1 MNQPKSAS
9 TNHHSSVID
18 SYVQSGFITIEEGL
32 TVGEVFDRLRTLKI
46 EPQIFYL
53 YVVNGEG
60 ILKGVLPVRRL
71 LASLPQTPL
80 QEITVRQV
88 CALKLGMTVADALDF
103 FVTYRFLAL
112 PVVNEQGK
120 LVGVVNVDQFADPL
134 TEISE
139 GRVSS
144 DVFSILGLKMDEA
157 RISGLAH
164 NLRMRLPWLMVNVV
178 GGFGCAWIAGVFS
191 WTLQQSVTA
200 AFFIPIVLVLGES
213 IGVQTTAIAVRR
225 FHLQMVSA
233 GSIVSLLIKEVVH
246 SLIFGILIGCMVGV
260 IAFFWQGDP
269 RLAAALAL
277 SITLSMGAAGF
288 LGTVLPALFKA
299 TRIDPAIASGP
310 LVLAISDN
318 LTMLLYFLSIRLWM
332 GI

>member
-1 MNQPKSAS
+1 MNQPKSRS
-9 TNHHSSVID
+9 TNSSTSVID
-18 SYVQSGFITIEEGL
+18 SYVQSGFITIKESL

-53 YVVNGEG
+53 YIVNGEG

-80 QEITVRQV
+80 QEIMVRQV
-88 CALKLGMTVADALDF
+88 CALKLGMTVTDALDF

-112 PVVNEQGK
+112 PVVNERGK

-139 GRVSS
+139 GRISS

-157 RISGLAH
+157 RISGLVH
-164 NLRMRLPWLMVNVV
+164 NLRIRLPWLMVNVV
-178 GGFGCAWIAGVFS
+178 GGLGCAWIAGIFS
-191 WTLQQSVTA
+191 GTLRQAVVAT
-200 AFFIPIVLVLGES
+200 FFIPIVLVLGES
-213 IGVQTTAIAVRR
+213 IGVQATAIAVRR
-225 FHLQMVSA
+225 FHLQPFST
-233 GSIVSLLIKEVVH
+233 GSIVSLLMKEILH
-246 SLIFGILIGCMVGV
+246 SLIFGMFIGCVVGS
-260 IAFFWQGDP
+260 IAFFWHGNP
-269 RLAAALAL
+269 RLAAALAV
-277 SITLSMGAAGF
+277 SITFSMGAAGF
-288 LGTVLPALFKA
+288 LGTILPALFKA

-318 LTMLLYFLSIRLWM
+318 LTMLLYFLSIKLL
-332 GI
+332 IQN